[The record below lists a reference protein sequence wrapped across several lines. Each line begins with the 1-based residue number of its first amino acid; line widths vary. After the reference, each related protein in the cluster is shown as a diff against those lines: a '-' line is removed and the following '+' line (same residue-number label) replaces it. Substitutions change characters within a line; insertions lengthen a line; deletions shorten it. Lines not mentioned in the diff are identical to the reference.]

1 LGSFECK
8 RAKRALSS
16 QHQVQVE
23 TESPIDGTDF
33 LEPITR
39 SRFKELN
46 MDLFKKTLEIVNK
59 AMDNAR
65 LKKADIKE
73 IVLVGESK
81 RITKVQEMLKE
92 YFDGKEPNR
101 DVNPYEVAA
110 YGAAVQGGILGGEGG
125 EETKGLLLVVTP
137 LSLGIETVRGMM
149 TKLIPRNTVIPTKKS
164 QIFTTYQDQQ
174 TTMSI
179 KVDEGER
186 SLTKDCRELRKFD
199 LF

>member
-101 DVNPYEVAA
+101 DVNPYEAVA

-149 TKLIPRNTVIPTKKS
+149 TKLIPRNTVYQLRSPKSSPPTKTSKP
-164 QIFTTYQDQQ
+164 QC
-174 TTMSI
+174 
-179 KVDEGER
+179 
-186 SLTKDCRELRKFD
+186 L
-199 LF
+199 

>member
-1 LGSFECK
+1 
-8 RAKRALSS
+8 
-16 QHQVQVE
+16 
-23 TESPIDGTDF
+23 
-33 LEPITR
+33 
-39 SRFKELN
+39 